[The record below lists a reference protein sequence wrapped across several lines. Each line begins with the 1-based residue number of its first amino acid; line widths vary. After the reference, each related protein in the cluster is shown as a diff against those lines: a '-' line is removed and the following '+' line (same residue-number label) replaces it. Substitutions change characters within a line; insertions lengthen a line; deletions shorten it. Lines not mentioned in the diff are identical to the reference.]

1 MVGPFLLSKR
11 AVHDRALSLCSACNI
26 ANAGE
31 RAEKKTIK
39 KKEGIPVFDEQKENK
54 RASKR
59 SSFLPP
65 RSLKSVMTRRKQ
77 ELLFPFT
84 KLLVMSNKYVMA
96 SRGYI
101 MIYQVAAAAAAAGI
115 VFYVCW
121 SQSDKSSQV
130 LLSHPSTAYRTVF
143 DTPMPSVS
151 QFGGMALFR
160 DVGLSKFGSCLKRTG
175 NRVTPSNWGRGSIFV
190 LHTIQTVGLAACY
203 YAHRLQFSAP
213 LHTWWDAG
221 RVVEF
226 C

>member
-11 AVHDRALSLCSACNI
+11 CSWYFFLHSIFPLSLFCPPDRALSLCSACNI
-26 ANAGE
+26 ANA
-31 RAEKKTIK
+31 
-39 KKEGIPVFDEQKENK
+39 EGIPVFDEQKENK

-65 RSLKSVMTRRKQ
+65 RSLKSCPT
-77 ELLFPFT
+77 
-84 KLLVMSNKYVMA
+84 KYVMA

-175 NRVTPSNWGRGSIFV
+175 NRVTSSNWGRGSIFV
-190 LHTIQTVGLAACY
+190 LHNIQTVGLAACY